1 MGSVSTTTEEP
12 AWLADPLGA
21 VADLVASVEPAL
33 ERARIEE
40 VVADV
45 AGGRAKRRRLT
56 QAMLDNP
63 TLLIDGRS
71 PAPRVAGD
79 LLLALRRAGAAAVS
93 PPICAECGKHLRS
106 LQRRGQDWFCGVCG
120 PVRERCA
127 GCGNTR
133 PVTRRDRNGQPRCV
147 RCSPEP
153 GRDPVEIVVDVVT
166 AVDPTMPAEVVVA
179 ATRHAASQG
188 GQRHRLAWALQD
200 RPELL
205 TGAGAEACVPSVL
218 RLIDRL
224 CDAGA
229 TAIVRPPCPACGRV
243 IPLVKPRDGLRL
255 CRNCVAKSRAEP
267 CSRCGAVR
275 EAATRDEQ
283 GRPVCPSCL
292 ISDPANQETCT
303 VCSRRRPV
311 SVRAADGPVCPTCRP
326 WKTTTCAICGRHGP
340 SLISKTTGQPWCRAC
355 KQRWA
360 RCVRCGEL
368 GPVRGGTIHEPM
380 CATCTRPDPSFW
392 RSCTDCGKPG
402 RIHAGRCA
410 RCRVQRR
417 VGELLGDDNGHIR
430 PELNALYQALISTE
444 RPATVASWFDKSA
457 APEILRRLKTSNQL
471 NHEDL
476 DALPEGKPVE
486 HLRSVLVAVG
496 TLPPRD
502 EQMVRLERWIIAA
515 IAQRADPDEQQLLR
529 RYALWH
535 ILRRLRRRLNGAD
548 AAHNQLV
555 TARQHVRAAITLLD
569 WLTSNNFTLATA
581 GQGDLD
587 TWLTCD
593 DATHRREAGHFVRW
607 ANKQKLTSLE
617 LPAARWGGPT
627 GIIDTEARWEQAR
640 RLLHDDTIK
649 AEDRVAGLLVVLYA
663 QWPATISRLTL
674 HHIDTRND
682 QVRIH
687 LGRQPIVVPEPL
699 GALVLQLVATR
710 RGHAT
715 IGDQGT
721 SRWLFPGGQPGR
733 PLSAFQLAERLRQL
747 GLRPGQSRSA
757 ALFQLSTALP
767 AALLARMLG
776 VHISVAVAWQRAS
789 GGDWT
794 AYAADVSRRDDDDA
808 TPTTGHVPEP
818 AGPLP

>member
-1 MGSVSTTTEEP
+1 MLTTEEP
-12 AWLADPLGA
+12 GWLADPLGV
-21 VADLVASVEPAL
+21 VADLVAGVEPAL
-33 ERARIEE
+33 DRATIEQ
-40 VVADV
+40 VIAGVA
-45 AGGRAKRRRLT
+45 AGRAKRRRL
-56 QAMLDNP
+56 ARALLDTP
-63 TLLIDGRS
+63 RLLVDGRS

-93 PPICAECGKHLRS
+93 APICADCGKQLGS
-106 LQRRGQDWFCGVCG
+106 LQRRGQDRFCGVCG

-133 PVTRRDRNGQPRCV
+133 PVSSRGRDGQPRCV
-147 RCSPEP
+147 GCPPETE
-153 GRDPVEIVVDVVT
+153 RDPVELVVEVVT
-166 AVDPTMPAEVVVA
+166 ALDPTLPAEIVIA
-179 ATRHAASQG
+179 ATHAAAPRG

-205 TGAGAEACVPSVL
+205 TGAGAEASVPSVL
-218 RLIDRL
+218 RLIDKL
-224 CDAGA
+224 VDAGA
-229 TAIVRPPCPACGRV
+229 TSIARPLCPACQRV

-267 CSRCGAVR
+267 CARCGAVR
-275 EAATRDEQ
+275 EAATRDDQ
-283 GRPVCPSCL
+283 GRALCPDCL
-292 ISDPANQETCT
+292 VTDPANHETCT
-303 VCSRRRPV
+303 ACGRRRPV
-311 SVRAADGPVCPTCRP
+311 SVRTPDGPVCPACRP
-326 WKTTTCAICGRHGP
+326 WKIMTCAICGHHGP
-340 SLISKTTGQPWCRAC
+340 ARLSRTTGQPWCRAC
-355 KQRWA
+355 TQRWA
-360 RCVRCGEL
+360 RCAGCGEL
-368 GPVRGGTIHEPM
+368 GPLRGGTSDAPL

-392 RSCTDCGKPG
+392 RSCTDCGQPG

-417 VGELLGDDNGHIR
+417 VRELLGDEDGHIR
-430 PELNALYQALISTE
+430 PELHALYEALVSAE
-444 RPATVASWFDKSA
+444 RPATVVSWLDRSA

-471 NHEDL
+471 DHEDL
-476 DALPEGKPVE
+476 DALPAGKPVD

-502 EQMVRLERWIIAA
+502 EQMARLERWVTTTIGE
-515 IAQRADPDEQQLLR
+515 RADPDEQQLLR

-535 ILRRLRRRLNGAD
+535 LLRRLRRRLNGTD
-548 AAHNQLV
+548 ATHSQIV

-569 WLTSNNFTLATA
+569 WLAANNLTLATA

-587 TWLTCD
+587 TWLTSD

-607 ANKQKLTSLE
+607 ANKQKLTRLE
-617 LPAARWGGPT
+617 LSASRWGGPA
-627 GIIDTEARWEQAR
+627 GLIDTETRWEQAG

-649 AEDRVAGLLVVLYA
+649 TEDRVAGLLVLLYA

-674 HHIDTRND
+674 DHIDTSDD

-699 GALVLQLVATR
+699 AALILQLVATR
-710 RGHAT
+710 RGHAA
-715 IGDQGT
+715 IGDKGT

-757 ALFQLSTALP
+757 AMFQLATDLP

-789 GGDWT
+789 SGDWT
-794 AYAADVSRRDDDDA
+794 AYAADVSRRGDNDTA
-808 TPTTGHVPEP
+808 PTTGP
-818 AGPLP
+818 APDPADPLQ